1 MTNTKAGFGWGYLLI
16 GLLLAVVGVGF
27 MTFSGALYTL
37 AIIIGV
43 TLIAFGVVYV
53 AIAASRQKKDVGF
66 AVKIVVAVF
75 SITAG
80 IITIILRE
88 SAVMIMADIFCL
100 LLIVDGSFKFQTA
113 ALSKRYKAFGWW
125 FMLALSVITIASAFI
140 VSKIK
145 TPETEPGIITVVL
158 GVIILVD
165 GIANFFTAFYEAYC
179 EKRRTFEIEAGET
192 EEPVLAPIEEPVV
205 DETTIEESDTEG
217 EVDIEVETETNEE
230 VDIEEEADTE
240 EEVDTAEETDAEEET
255 DIEAPAGQTDTE
267 KDEDGEE
274 KPLTVAEE

>member
-1 MTNTKAGFGWGYLLI
+1 MTNTKASFGWGYLLI

-53 AIAASRQKKDVGF
+53 AIAASRQKKDVGL

-75 SITAG
+75 SLTAG

-205 DETTIEESDTEG
+205 DETTIGESDTE
-217 EVDIEVETETNEE
+217 EVNIEVETETNEE
-230 VDIEEEADTE
+230 VNIEEETDTE

-255 DIEAPAGQTDTE
+255 DIEPPAEQTDTE